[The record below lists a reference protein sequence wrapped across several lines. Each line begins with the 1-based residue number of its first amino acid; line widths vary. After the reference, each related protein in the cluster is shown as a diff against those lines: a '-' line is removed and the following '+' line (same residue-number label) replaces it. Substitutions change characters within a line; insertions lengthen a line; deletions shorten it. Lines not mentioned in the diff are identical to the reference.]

1 MRYDPLI
8 FDKKSVFM
16 QRIADQV
23 RRGYR
28 HYALGE
34 VSIER
39 ARPLAMKFA
48 RLYGVHL
55 HRNQKA
61 RERAYGHAS
70 ACLLWWRAH
79 TDTLVFC
86 LLVTPGQHAA
96 HALESM
102 RDVHARD
109 TRLTLGEY
117 ELVQRPR
124 ADSARPAW
132 TWRLTQEAYEGWRLR
147 ALEVCR
153 GANDFEVTQYLEAL
167 HATPGFAGIREQ
179 VRKVKALFR
188 SEWKRRRTDRSVCPR
203 VGTKHRYVHRLS
215 NSGVRLSALARENAN
230 HLASM
235 GRPCTTGEG
244 ASTLTQQY
252 GSCAQDEP
260 LAPDAAPVLR

>member
-8 FDKKSVFM
+8 FNKKSVFM

-34 VSIER
+34 VSIDR

-86 LLVTPGQHAA
+86 LLVTPGPHAA
-96 HALESM
+96 HSLESL

-124 ADSARPAW
+124 AESLRPAW

-147 ALEVCR
+147 SLEVCR
-153 GANDFEVTQYLEAL
+153 GGNDFEVTQYLDAL
-167 HATPGFAGIREQ
+167 HATPGFAGVREQ
-179 VRKVKALFR
+179 VKKVKSLFR
-188 SEWKRRRTDRSVCPR
+188 AEWKRRRPNGKPCPAS
-203 VGTKHRYVHRLS
+203 GTRHRYVQRLP
-215 NSGVRLSALARENAN
+215 NSGLRLW
-230 HLASM
+230 
-235 GRPCTTGEG
+235 
-244 ASTLTQQY
+244 TLSKQAHQ
-252 GSCAQDEP
+252 
-260 LAPDAAPVLR
+260 